1 MRPDSQRLIDS
12 SQQHFNPRT
21 REGCDSKHELT
32 KLTEAYNFNPRTREG
47 CDFLPEQ
54 IALYHLIISI
64 HAPVKGATRT
74 LFMQLFA
81 HDCDFNPRTREG
93 CDHVRIATTSKATII
108 SIHAPVK
115 GATDVATYGLSY
127 LNLFQSTHP

>member
-64 HAPVKGATRT
+64 HAPVKGATGLRHID
-74 LFMQLFA
+74 A
-81 HDCDFNPRTREG
+81 
-93 CDHVRIATTSKATII
+93 TSK
-108 SIHAPVK
+108 PK
-115 GATDVATYGLSY
+115 
-127 LNLFQSTHP
+127 FQSTHP